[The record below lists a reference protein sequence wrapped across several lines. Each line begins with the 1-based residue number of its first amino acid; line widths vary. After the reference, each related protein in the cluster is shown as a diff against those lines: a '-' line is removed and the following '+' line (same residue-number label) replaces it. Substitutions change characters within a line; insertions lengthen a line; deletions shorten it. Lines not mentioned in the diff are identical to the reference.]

1 MTRNEIIKEQISKE
15 LAAFLLS
22 DKHEPQKILLSVYYP
37 ESMARI
43 EIDINKIKE
52 RVGEENTFVARME
65 GEQG

>member
-22 DKHEPQKILLSVYYP
+22 DKHDPQKILLSVYYP

-43 EIDINKIKE
+43 EIDVNKIKE
-52 RVGEENTFVARME
+52 RAEVEVV
-65 GEQG
+65 

>member
-1 MTRNEIIKEQISKE
+1 MTQNEIIKEQISKE

-43 EIDINKIKE
+43 EIDVNKIKE
-52 RVGEENTFVARME
+52 RAEGENTFVARIE
-65 GEQG
+65 GKQG

>member
-22 DKHEPQKILLSVYYP
+22 DKHDPQKILLSVYYP

-43 EIDINKIKE
+43 EIDVNKIKE
-52 RVGEENTFVARME
+52 RVEEE
-65 GEQG
+65 K

>member
-1 MTRNEIIKEQISKE
+1 MTQNEIIKEQISKE

-43 EIDINKIKE
+43 EIDVNKIKE
-52 RVGEENTFVARME
+52 RAE
-65 GEQG
+65 GEK

>member
-1 MTRNEIIKEQISKE
+1 MTRNEIIKEQISKK

-43 EIDINKIKE
+43 EIDVNKIKE
-52 RVGEENTFVARME
+52 RAEEENDK
-65 GEQG
+65 

>member
-1 MTRNEIIKEQISKE
+1 MMRNEIIKEQISRE

-43 EIDINKIKE
+43 EIDVNKIKE
-52 RVGEENTFVARME
+52 RAE
-65 GEQG
+65 GEK